1 MFFAGEVVDE
11 LKMGIVSPLPK
22 NLEAFRPVTL
32 LEPLYKCCM
41 ATMSGKVL
49 RFLHE
54 YGLLDAAQFG
64 FVVDGSCTEPLKI
77 MARVFE
83 NGRGDEGEKLHESTS
98 PSSTRRRPSTQCR
111 TQPSTRH

>member
-1 MFFAGEVVDE
+1 
-11 LKMGIVSPLPK
+11 
-22 NLEAFRPVTL
+22 
-32 LEPLYKCCM
+32 M

-49 RFLHE
+49 RFSHE

-83 NGRGDEGEKLHESTS
+83 NGRGDEGEKLHVAFLDATS
-98 PSSTRRRPSTQCR
+98 AFDSVPHATLDAALRRLGAPADFIAWLRRRSCTATAER
-111 TQPSTRH
+111 R